1 MKKDLFWKIIAII
14 FLFLFSLYIWT
25 NSIYIY
31 RVKLKHIVKVNKITG
46 RVYYLKIPS
55 EKGWKRMDKIKKEIK
70 DGKN

>member
-1 MKKDLFWKIIAII
+1 MKKALFWKVLAII
-14 FLFLFSLYIWT
+14 FLVLFFLYIWT

-55 EKGWKRMDKIKKEIK
+55 EKGWKRMDKIKKEF
-70 DGKN
+70 KNVEN